1 MNRSICI
8 LLSRRLATNK
18 FAVNSA
24 PARCLSLSTL
34 LKHPRGTSDLT
45 ETTSKNNMAAKNTR
59 ENEEKDP
66 KDRSRIIPLEL
77 SIKYM
82 ESPAFRE
89 VINNQFIILNFYIQ
103 IIELIVSSIGL
114 WGQENLGIVQ
124 VKQCQTFQEIQTN

>member
-1 MNRSICI
+1 
-8 LLSRRLATNK
+8 
-18 FAVNSA
+18 
-24 PARCLSLSTL
+24 
-34 LKHPRGTSDLT
+34 
-45 ETTSKNNMAAKNTR
+45 MAAKNTR